1 MKPPF
6 PPPVPVVEECTCLLC
21 IILRELAPQPLIRA
35 SFWARIASGEA
46 EYIDC
51 DCDACIYAMNPPEAP
66 PPTAAE
72 LELETKRKLELKLG
86 CILEDASTEA
96 RDIIKRARS
105 EAAAIIA
112 AGRPLLYCKCSCG
125 HEWYGADLYPE
136 GTPTRDKTW
145 RCLCGLIVAPQ
156 PTAASNT

>member
-86 CILEDASTEA
+86 CILE
-96 RDIIKRARS
+96 
-105 EAAAIIA
+105 
-112 AGRPLLYCKCSCG
+112 CSCG